1 MAAQLNDNELTDVRQ
16 LLAAWRAGET
26 VSDMELVDRIYGNE
40 SFEIVQG
47 GKSKRATL
55 EQVLSAQAY
64 PDGTYPDVSL
74 NRATIKKYASQ
85 ESPLVTIDDNL
96 AVRDRIFEKC
106 YPCILNQQAE
116 VIAKLNGSNQQLT
129 ADGGDTTIYRN
140 YLTPWMV
147 HVGGIFFK
155 YEYNAALN
163 TKSYKLS
170 HLPVKG
176 YTYIGSRFL
185 SMFPGSIKSIE
196 GTTVLSSVPGAWSTQ
211 SVNTQTF
218 QTYAKNLGSN
228 YRVMADQD
236 QELYMYLYW
245 LMEGTVNSQALY
257 PGITSAPSAWNTISR
272 SSEYD
277 DYGDAG
283 QSTYGQPHKN
293 GETLSIIG
301 HKGEKTI
308 AWSGINV
315 KTNKWLWRENELA
328 GPYYKFRSGRLFVDG
343 EIWDCKSL
351 DDIVFTKDLDKLKLV
366 GALLKP
372 ASNGWNQ
379 IAEFV
384 EHTNVISGIGGSAST
399 YMCDQAYLLAPPA
412 AGVVYVPAR
421 LGYAIFGSYCGLGL
435 LYAGY
440 GLGDASARC
449 GVSLAASDP
458 ADTRTD
464 GDIII

>member
-1 MAAQLNDNELTDVRQ
+1 MALTTQEEEQVRL
-16 LLAAWRAGET
+16 LLAAMDGSKT
-26 VSDMELVDRIYGNE
+26 IGDMDMADPDTFYDAKIEV
-40 SFEIVQG
+40 VQG
-47 GKSKRATL
+47 GVSK
-55 EQVLSAQAY
+55 QASIEMIAAAA
-64 PDGTYPDVSL
+64 PVDGVYPDVPF
-74 NRATIKKYASQ
+74 NRVTIKKYASQ
-85 ESPLVTIDDNL
+85 ESPLVTIVDNL

-155 YEYNAALN
+155 YEYNATLN
-163 TKSYKLS
+163 IKSYKFS

-185 SMFPGSIKSIE
+185 SMFPGSIKSID

-211 SVNTQTF
+211 NVNMQTF

-257 PGITSAPSAWNTISR
+257 QGITSAPSGWDTFSR
-272 SSEYD
+272 SSEND

-308 AWSGINV
+308 AWGEINV

-328 GPYYKFRSGRLFVDG
+328 GPYPRFRSGRLFVDG

-351 DDIVFTKDLDKLKLV
+351 DDIVFTKVLEKLKLV

-372 ASNGWNQ
+372 ALDGWNQ

-399 YMCDQAYLLAPPA
+399 YMCDQAYLLASPE
-412 AGVVYVPAR
+412 AGVVCVPAR
-421 LGYAIFGSYCGLGL
+421 LGLATKGSSCGLGFL
-435 LYAGY
+435 DANNVPGYAHA
-440 GLGDASARC
+440 LC
-449 GVSLAASDP
+449 GISLAASDP